1 MYNINSKMFYKD
13 QYDPADN
20 DFDLLS
26 ANTNN
31 QKGLLEN
38 SKQLDRGYNKIW
50 RMLPRVDGTL
60 KRTKIEFYTSSD
72 IGNCIRDAETG
83 SYFSDKVGSAN
94 EDLYFKVA
102 LATGECNS
110 ANGSS
115 TMFFTSPQR
124 YITHMRV
131 NLTPEII
138 RTWQDKRDARLQVI
152 GREVKKQEGYSTVV
166 VH

>member
-20 DFDLLS
+20 EYDLMS
-26 ANTNN
+26 ANSN

-50 RMLPRVDGTL
+50 RMLPRFDGKL

-72 IGNCIRDAETG
+72 IGNSIRDAETG

-124 YITHMRV
+124 YMTHMRV

-138 RTWQDKRDARLQVI
+138 KAWQNKRDARLQVI
-152 GREVKKQEGYSTVV
+152 GREVKNQDESSNIL

>member
-1 MYNINSKMFYKD
+1 LNFYN
-13 QYDPADN
+13 
-20 DFDLLS
+20 
-26 ANTNN
+26 
-31 QKGLLEN
+31 
-38 SKQLDRGYNKIW
+38 
-50 RMLPRVDGTL
+50 
-60 KRTKIEFYTSSD
+60 SSD

-83 SYFSDKVGSAN
+83 SYFSDKVGSEN

-102 LATGECNS
+102 LATGECKS

-131 NLTPEII
+131 NLKTEII
-138 RTWQDKRDARLQVI
+138 KAWQEKRDARLQVI
-152 GREVKKQEGYSTVV
+152 GRESKKQEGTTTVV